1 VFGEDDGAGGTQAAP
16 RRDRAAV
23 IADLRRKLAGGSG
36 WAGAGGGV
44 AGSVGSV
51 AGGDEGSGAAAPFRS
66 QDPSP
71 SLPRA
76 GAGPA
81 GSGLLAVPGP
91 LAEVVPHGGVPRG
104 SVVRLASTAPGS
116 SGTTS
121 LLLTLLAA
129 PRGVWSAVVGMPGL
143 GVLAAAELGVDLD
156 RLGLIPDPGPDVL
169 QVLSVL
175 ADGVDVIAAVA
186 PPRIPPARARV
197 LTGRLRQQ
205 GAVLLVVGHWPGA
218 DLALTVTD
226 VRWSGIGQGHGRLR
240 DREIDVEVG
249 GRRAGGGARTTMLLR
264 STRVGVSVEPTVPAA
279 SRRSMTPPA
288 IAGAGAG

>member
-1 VFGEDDGAGGTQAAP
+1 MP
-16 RRDRAAV
+16 
-23 IADLRRKLAGGSG
+23 GS
-36 WAGAGGGV
+36 
-44 AGSVGSV
+44 
-51 AGGDEGSGAAAPFRS
+51 RS
-66 QDPSP
+66 
-71 SLPRA
+71 
-76 GAGPA
+76 GPA
-81 GSGLLAVPGP
+81 GSEVLAAPDP
-91 LAEVVPHGGVPRG
+91 LAEVLPHGGVPRG
-104 SVVRLASTAPGS
+104 SVLRLSSAAPGG

-175 ADGVDVIAAVA
+175 ADGVDVIATAA
-186 PPRIPPARARV
+186 PAKVPPARARV

-218 DLALTVTD
+218 DLTLTITD

-264 STRVGVSVEPTVPAA
+264 STRTGVSVEPGTPAA
-279 SRRSMTPPA
+279 SRRSTMPPA
-288 IAGAGAG
+288 IAEAGAG